1 MWFVMFALMSP
12 SHAGLFG
19 KKKTEEP
26 APEAPAEEAA
36 ADDEASEGAEE
47 EAESSDDDATDGEE
61 ASEEASG
68 DAEDEAEEEGDA
80 DEAAPAEGN
89 PEVPPF
95 DPTSGGGAPLPP
107 MTWAPPEEGIT
118 FGTAVDVT
126 LTTGGMSRTAHLDAD
141 WAMVEG
147 DKGWSLD
154 MTDVALAEGS
164 DPSVIPEVWFVLA
177 QPQLAEGDD
186 EVRAY
191 LPVDDLMSRLYR
203 AMGTEPGA
211 LGQAAVGVKVAEAMK
226 QGNVHAAA
234 SGQAELWAPL
244 VLAGLRTSE
253 VATALRLTGWLEG
266 TGATEVIPVGEAACG
281 GGQCVIVELRYTE
294 GMGDQQ
300 EQVSTRYRIEPDGL
314 KVYGAQRR
322 TTVWQGEGANR
333 MTLSILEKYLPAK

>member
-1 MWFVMFALMSP
+1 MWAAHPEAPMWFGLFALVSL

-19 KKKTEEP
+19 KKK
-26 APEAPAEEAA
+26 AEEAPPA
-36 ADDEASEGAEE
+36 DEATETA
-47 EAESSDDDATDGEE
+47 A
-61 ASEEASG
+61 
-68 DAEDEAEEEGDA
+68 DEAEEAEGEAEEAEGEADDDEGEADDSEADEGDA
-80 DEAAPAEGN
+80 N

-95 DPTSGGGAPLPP
+95 DPTAGGAPLPP
-107 MTWAPPEEGIT
+107 MSWARPTEPLA
-118 FGTAVDVT
+118 FGTSVDVT
-126 LTTGGMSRTAHLDAD
+126 LEVGGTRREAHIDAD
-141 WAMVEG
+141 WAMK
-147 DKGWSLD
+147 DTDAGWSLEL
-154 MTDVALAEGS
+154 TDVGLSEGS
-164 DPSVIPEVWFVLA
+164 DAGILPEVWFVLA

-186 EVRAY
+186 DQEVRAY

-281 GGQCVIVELRYTE
+281 DTQCVIVELRYTE
-294 GMGDQQ
+294 GMGA
-300 EQVSTRYRIEPDGL
+300 EVETVSTRYRIEPEGL
-314 KVYGAQRR
+314 KVHGAQRR
-322 TTVWQGEGANR
+322 TSVWADVNGER
-333 MTLSILEKYLPAK
+333 RRLSILEKYLPGA